1 MNLRI
6 KWGLFFLFSI
16 SIFSCSAVLKI
27 SCKKNPFQDLDSLQ
41 RTKKVR
47 NFVAIK
53 PVGWYSNQ
61 STTGALGFSIDRE
74 KTLESNPP
82 IIHHLDNINTKRNVA
97 YISITNKSV
106 RNQCKIETTLDDYL
120 HFFISNKKK
129 WAVNKEFNYILLKT
143 NHSRYGNFY
152 IVKYS
157 YKNNS
162 IIQKGKKPLITNNVV
177 FLLFKH
183 QIGYEIYY
191 GADAKLFETYLP
203 VLEEVVKSFVIKEDA
218 N

>member
-1 MNLRI
+1 LKNDAMNLGV
-6 KWGLFFLFSI
+6 KWGLLFLFSI
-16 SIFSCSAVLKI
+16 SIFSFSAVLKI

-41 RTKKVR
+41 ITKKVR

-61 STTGALGFSIDRE
+61 SSTGALGFSIDRE

-162 IIQKGKKPLITNNVV
+162 IIQKGKN
-177 FLLFKH
+177 H
-183 QIGYEIYY
+183 
-191 GADAKLFETYLP
+191 
-203 VLEEVVKSFVIKEDA
+203 
-218 N
+218 

>member
-16 SIFSCSAVLKI
+16 SIFSCSAVLKVT
-27 SCKKNPFQDLDSLQ
+27 CKKNPFQDLDSLQ
-41 RTKKVR
+41 STKKAR
-47 NFVAIK
+47 NFSALK

-61 STTGALGFSIDRE
+61 SEVGALSFSIDRE

-106 RNQCKIETTLDDYL
+106 RNQCKIETTLEDYL
-120 HFFISNKKK
+120 HFFISNKKR

-143 NHSRYGNFY
+143 NHSRYGKVY

-162 IIQKGKKPLITNNVV
+162 IIQKGKKPLITNIVV
-177 FLLFKH
+177 FLLFKD

-191 GADAKLFETYLP
+191 SADSNVFETYLP
-203 VLEEVVKSFVIKEDA
+203 VLNSVVASFVIKEDS

>member
-1 MNLRI
+1 MNLGV
-6 KWGLFFLFSI
+6 KWGLLFLFSI

-41 RTKKVR
+41 ITKKVR

-61 STTGALGFSIDRE
+61 LTTGALGFSIDRE

-162 IIQKGKKPLITNNVV
+162 IIQKGKN
-177 FLLFKH
+177 H
-183 QIGYEIYY
+183 
-191 GADAKLFETYLP
+191 
-203 VLEEVVKSFVIKEDA
+203 
-218 N
+218 